1 MSLDQAWLDR
11 LAHDLRGPLS
21 PLQAAAELLRDPD
34 TGDAERGRLL
44 DVIDDQ
50 VRRLDVM
57 VDEFSDLLA
66 ADRGRLV
73 LAREPVEIA
82 AVLADTVARM
92 PPPRPDIAFA
102 PGSEGLRVEG
112 DGRRIAQ
119 LFAAVLGFAVPP
131 ECEEPVGARVE
142 RADGRMRMAC
152 TTPCLDASDV
162 LAASLLAAPHPDPP
176 DGALGLGLVV
186 AAAIA
191 RAHGGQLQGR
201 ARGSDALEFVL
212 ELPALPG

>member
-34 TGDAERGRLL
+34 AGNADRERLL
-44 DVIDDQ
+44 DVVDDQ
-50 VRRLDVM
+50 VRRLETM

-66 ADRGRLV
+66 ADRGQLV
-73 LAREPVEIA
+73 LAREPVDVA
-82 AVLADTVARM
+82 ALARATVAGL
-92 PPPRPDIAFA
+92 PPPQPVVAFA
-102 PGSEGLRVEG
+102 PGSEALQVEG
-112 DGRRIAQ
+112 DPRRIGQ
-119 LFAAVLGFAVPP
+119 LFATLLGGLVPP
-131 ECEEPVGARVE
+131 GCNAPAEASIGRSG
-142 RADGRMRMAC
+142 GRMRLAC
-152 TTPCLDASDV
+152 TVPCRDATDL

-191 RAHGGQLQGR
+191 RAHGGGLQGR
-201 ARGSDALEFVL
+201 APGRDSLEFVL